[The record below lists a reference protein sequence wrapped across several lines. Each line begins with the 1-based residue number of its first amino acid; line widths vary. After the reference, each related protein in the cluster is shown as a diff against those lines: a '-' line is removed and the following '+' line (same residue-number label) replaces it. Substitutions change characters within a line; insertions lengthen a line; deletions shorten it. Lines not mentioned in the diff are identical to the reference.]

1 MPLIDLPLDG
11 LHAYMGRNPRP
22 DDFDAYW
29 DKAMAEMRAVDAG
42 LTLTPAE
49 PFGAGPEDGPGAGSE
64 SEAAAS
70 IAACHDLMFTGVGGA
85 RVYAKHLA
93 PVGPPPAGGRPAV
106 LFFHG
111 YGVQSSDWTQYFAYV
126 LAGCVVV
133 AMDCRGQ
140 GGRSE
145 DVGGVSG
152 PTRQGHIVR
161 GLEDAPEKL
170 LYRSIFLDT
179 AQLAGLVMNMDGVDP
194 TRVMAQG
201 ASQGGGLTLACAALE
216 PRIAKIAPV
225 YPFLC
230 DYQRV
235 WEMDLDEQAYGDLR
249 DFFRQRDPRHE
260 RVGEWF
266 RRLGYI
272 DNQHLA
278 PRIQATTLMATGLM
292 DRICPPSTQFAAYNK
307 ITAPKELVVY
317 PDYAHERLEGW
328 ADKAFGFLMR

>member
-1 MPLIDLPLDG
+1 MPLIDLPLDQ
-11 LHAYMGRNPRP
+11 LHAYAGRNPRP

-29 DKAMAEMRAVDAG
+29 DAALAEMRAVDAQ
-42 LTLTPAE
+42 LTLSPAAFATP
-49 PFGAGPEDGPGAGSE
+49 F
-64 SEAAAS
+64 
-70 IAACHDLMFTGVGGA
+70 AACQDLTFTGVGGA

-111 YGVQSSDWTQYFAYV
+111 YGVQSADWTHYFPYV

-145 DVGGVSG
+145 DAGGVRG
-152 PTRQGHIVR
+152 TTRQGHIVR

-179 AQLAGLVMNMDGVDP
+179 AQLAGLVLELDGVDP

-201 ASQGGGLTLACAALE
+201 ESQGGGLTLACAALE
-216 PRIAKIAPV
+216 PRVAKIAPV

-235 WEMDLDEQAYGDLR
+235 WEMDLAEHAYGELR
-249 DFFRQRDPRHE
+249 DFFRHRDPRHE
-260 RVGEWF
+260 RAEEWF

-272 DNQHLA
+272 DLQHLA
-278 PRIQATTLMATGLM
+278 PRIRAATLMATGLM

-307 ITAPKELVVY
+307 ITAPKDLAVY
-317 PDYAHERLEGW
+317 PDFGHERLEGW
-328 ADKAFGFLMR
+328 ADQAFGFLMGGE